1 MTALAEPRGFDF
13 DGLARI
19 LSAAGA
25 ARCRSLTV
33 EESFIFLTIGYLS
46 LSEWG
51 AGYVVRH
58 VPCADVGA
66 VLNIPKETVRR
77 KANLLSERGLVSK
90 NSHGVAVAKIGE
102 WVELA
107 AAMLPKNREPVKN

>member
-1 MTALAEPRGFDF
+1 MWSRSERPGADHFRG
-13 DGLARI
+13 R
-19 LSAAGA
+19 SGA
-25 ARCRSLTV
+25 HRSLTV
-33 EESFIFLTIGYLS
+33 EEIFIFLTIGYLG

-51 AGYVVRH
+51 AGFVVRH

-90 NSHGVAVAKIGE
+90 NSHGVAVARIGE
-102 WVELA
+102 WLDLA
-107 AAMLPKNREPVKN
+107 TAMLPKSRETKN